1 MAGELRNATKEN
13 LVENMR
19 AASANAELKV
29 RTEQL
34 DVQEAQTERLNLE
47 QELREA
53 QAAEQQKEKEREEG
67 ENIERQ
73 IEQVTG
79 G

>member
-1 MAGELRNATKEN
+1 MAGELRNTSKEN

-19 AASANAELKV
+19 TASANAELKI
-29 RTEQL
+29 REEQMEA
-34 DVQEAQTERLNLE
+34 QEAAAERLNLE

-53 QAAEQQKEKEREEG
+53 QAAEQQKEKERKEG
-67 ENIERQ
+67 ENVERQ

>member
-13 LVENMR
+13 LVESMR
-19 AASANAELKV
+19 AASANAELKI
-29 RTEQL
+29 REEQL
-34 DVQEAQTERLNLE
+34 EAQEAETERANLE

-53 QAAEQQKEKEREEG
+53 QAAEQQKEREREEG
-67 ENIERQ
+67 ANIERQ